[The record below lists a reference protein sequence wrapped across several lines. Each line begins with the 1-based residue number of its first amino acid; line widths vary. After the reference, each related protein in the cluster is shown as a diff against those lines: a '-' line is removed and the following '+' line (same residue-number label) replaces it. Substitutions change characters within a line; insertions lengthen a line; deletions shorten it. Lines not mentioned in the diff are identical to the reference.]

1 MTIFG
6 SSTITVAAKMI
17 IISYSLIVFPV
28 ITIMGLTTNV
38 SENNSSVQACVNVT
52 QGSVESRDNSVYAY
66 ISTSASTGSNSAIG
80 KTTIE
85 FEPCREGILY
95 ILTHVCMNSQMKTR
109 AQ

>member
-1 MTIFG
+1 
-6 SSTITVAAKMI
+6 MI
-17 IISYSLIVFPV
+17 IISYLSIIFPV

-52 QGSVESRDNSVYAY
+52 QGTVESSDNSVYAC

-85 FEPCREGILY
+85 FEPCREGILFDSCTY
-95 ILTHVCMNSQMKTR
+95 EQSNENQSPCSSFRTVC
-109 AQ
+109 